1 MLEREHPRE
10 MRKARRGK
18 ALAAGKAYQ
27 SKRAQRQGQKHATRR
42 NTCKY
47 VRKYMQE
54 KKIAKERENA
64 RLESKRNKGTEG
76 HKMGK

>member
-42 NTCKY
+42 NTCK
-47 VRKYMQE
+47 
-54 KKIAKERENA
+54 
-64 RLESKRNKGTEG
+64 
-76 HKMGK
+76 